1 METEV
6 FTETVA
12 PSDLQDA
19 ELPPEAVEE
28 RTDAE
33 QLDSGYCVRHT
44 TVWKRSFCRAIGQC

>member
-6 FTETVA
+6 FTETVT